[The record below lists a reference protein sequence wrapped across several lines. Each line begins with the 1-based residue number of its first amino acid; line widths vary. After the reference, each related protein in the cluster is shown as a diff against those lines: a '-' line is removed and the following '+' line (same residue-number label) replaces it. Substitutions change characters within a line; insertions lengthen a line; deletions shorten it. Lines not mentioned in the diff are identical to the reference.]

1 MIKSKE
7 DRVYRLIM
15 FLILVV
21 MALIIVL
28 PYVWMLSNSFK
39 TTKETLIDPG
49 HLIPANFTL
58 DGYKSVLF
66 GSPFFKWLG
75 NSLFITCVT
84 TAAVLLIS
92 TLLGYLFS
100 KYRFRGKQFLFM
112 IILATMMVP
121 AQATMVPSF
130 IIINEIGLYDKVWA
144 VIIPAC
150 INAFG
155 IYLCKQF
162 CDEIPREL
170 IESAKIDGAGD
181 FRVFFRIVVPQIK
194 PAIGALGIFTFLD
207 SWNDYLHPL
216 LYLASTEKMTL
227 PLALSYF
234 SSQHTSNLSAT
245 MAAAALIMVPVAIV
259 FIIFQKQFIKGIAMT
274 GMK

>member
-1 MIKSKE
+1 MIKSKK
-7 DRVYRLIM
+7 DRMYRLIM
-15 FLILVV
+15 FLILAV
-21 MALIIVL
+21 MTLIIIL
-28 PYVWMLSNSFK
+28 PYIWMLSNSFK
-39 TTKETLIDPG
+39 TTKETLTDPS
-49 HLIPANFTL
+49 HLIPVNFTL

-75 NSLFITCVT
+75 NSLLITCVT
-84 TAAVLLIS
+84 AAAVLLTS
-92 TLLGYLFS
+92 TMVGYLFS

-121 AQATMVPSF
+121 AQTTMVPSF
-130 IIINEIGLYDKVWA
+130 IIINELGLYDRVWA

-181 FRVFFRIVVPQIK
+181 FKVFFHIVIPQIK

-245 MAAAALIMVPVAIV
+245 MAAAALIMVPVGIV
-259 FIIFQKQFIKGIAMT
+259 FVIFQKQFIMSIALT